1 MTSVLTYSPANL
13 PRSISIGIGAAA
25 PALLDV
31 PSTVVNLG
39 IVAAGVVTGL
49 VGFQYRKKPLGVI
62 VAGAGASVAGAGL
75 VFMLLDLFGRRPA

>member
-1 MTSVLTYSPANL
+1 MKSVLTYSPVNV
-13 PRSISIGIGAAA
+13 PRSIGAAA

-31 PSTVVNLG
+31 PSTVANLG
-39 IVAAGVVTGL
+39 ILAVGVVTGL